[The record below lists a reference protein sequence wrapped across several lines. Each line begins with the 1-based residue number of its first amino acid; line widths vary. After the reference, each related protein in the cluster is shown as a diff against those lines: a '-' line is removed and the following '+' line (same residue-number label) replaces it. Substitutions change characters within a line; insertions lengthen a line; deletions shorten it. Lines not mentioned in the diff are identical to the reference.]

1 MNKLINKSMNQ
12 RINKS
17 MNYKNVHLPTT
28 ATLSTGGLLIKGA
41 PMTKMKK
48 SNYER
53 KFINME
59 ILKYTFQK
67 YKNKIKLLFFD
78 KKC

>member
-1 MNKLINKSMNQ
+1 
-12 RINKS
+12 

-78 KKC
+78 KKCWTQLNKLF